1 MWLSGLR
8 TQHSIRED
16 AGSIPGLSQRLKDL
30 ALPCVVVLQ
39 VTDVAPSWRGCGC
52 GIGSSCSSN
61 WTPSLAMSICCRCA
75 VKRKKKRK
83 KERKKKEIYSLRVLW
98 AESPKSRYQ
107 QVHTF
112 SGGSRGRSVPAS
124 SWLPMIPDSPWDSL
138 FCGCN

>member
-75 VKRKKKRK
+75 VKRKKKK
-83 KERKKKEIYSLRVLW
+83 KERKKEKRNIFSQSSLGRKSKVKVSTGAYVLW
-98 AESPKSRYQ
+98 RLQGKVRPC
-107 QVHTF
+107 F
-112 SGGSRGRSVPAS
+112 FLAS
-124 SWLPMIPDSPWDSL
+124 YDP
-138 FCGCN
+138 